1 MANLLETVMLV
12 CFGFSWPMAVIKN
25 YKARS
30 AKAMSLY
37 FIVLIITG
45 YIAGIAAKICAHNY
59 SYVLIVYVINLV
71 MVSINLGVYFRNKR
85 LDKLS
90 EMNQK
95 NDI

>member
-37 FIVLIITG
+37 FSADHHWLCCR
-45 YIAGIAAKICAHNY
+45 Y
-59 SYVLIVYVINLV
+59 
-71 MVSINLGVYFRNKR
+71 R
-85 LDKLS
+85 S
-90 EMNQK
+90 EDMRT
-95 NDI
+95 